1 MDDIIRNIKQID
13 IEEKL
18 ATINN
23 LHPSL
28 KFTIEREENGSIP
41 FLDMKIIH
49 NNGQLSLTWYNKPT
63 DTGLIMNYYALA
75 PKKYKRSVVS
85 GFVYRI
91 YRACS
96 SWQLFHE
103 SMEKAKQVLER
114 NQYPPNFYDSIIKDS
129 LNTILRKCQQTQHP
143 SEENS
148 TTKKFPLMIQ
158 YRGKCSEEYARAL
171 HCCSAPCTIIMTIR
185 KLRTT
190 MPSLI
195 PPVEKMI
202 RSGIVYKITC
212 PRCTACYVGQSSR
225 HLQTCIREHTKNPEP
240 VKTHLR
246 NCNTTITEE
255 HIDILASTSRGER
268 YLLTLEALFIQ
279 ELEPKINTKDEW
291 RSRTLTIKI

>member
-1 MDDIIRNIKQID
+1 
-13 IEEKL
+13 
-18 ATINN
+18 
-23 LHPSL
+23 
-28 KFTIEREENGSIP
+28 
-41 FLDMKIIH
+41 
-49 NNGQLSLTWYNKPT
+49 
-63 DTGLIMNYYALA
+63 
-75 PKKYKRSVVS
+75 
-85 GFVYRI
+85 
-91 YRACS
+91 
-96 SWQLFHE
+96 
-103 SMEKAKQVLER
+103 MEKAKQVLER
-114 NQYPPNFYDSIIKDS
+114 NQYPPNFYDPIIKDS
-129 LNTILRKCQQTQHP
+129 LNTILQKCQQTEHP

-171 HCCSAPCTIIMTIR
+171 HRCSAPCTIIMTIR

-190 MPSLI
+190 MPSLK

-225 HLQTCIREHTKNPEP
+225 HLQTRIREHTKNPGP

-255 HIDILASTSRGER
+255 HIDILASTSRGEG

>member
-1 MDDIIRNIKQID
+1 MSTHDGYYKQVDGLAMGSPPAPHLANGWMSQFDNTIKGEAVLYARYMDDIIRNIKQID

-49 NNGQLSLTWYNKPT
+49 NNGQLSWTWYNKPT

-114 NQYPPNFYDSIIKDS
+114 NQYT
-129 LNTILRKCQQTQHP
+129 LQT
-143 SEENS
+143 S
-148 TTKKFPLMIQ
+148 
-158 YRGKCSEEYARAL
+158 
-171 HCCSAPCTIIMTIR
+171 MT
-185 KLRTT
+185 
-190 MPSLI
+190 PSLKTPWI
-195 PPVEKMI
+195 PYYENANRQNTRMKRTPQQ
-202 RSGIVYKITC
+202 RNSHSW
-212 PRCTACYVGQSSR
+212 SS
-225 HLQTCIREHTKNPEP
+225 TEGN
-240 VKTHLR
+240 VLR
-246 NCNTTITEE
+246 NMHVPSIVAVP
-255 HIDILASTSRGER
+255 LVLS
-268 YLLTLEALFIQ
+268 
-279 ELEPKINTKDEW
+279 
-291 RSRTLTIKI
+291 